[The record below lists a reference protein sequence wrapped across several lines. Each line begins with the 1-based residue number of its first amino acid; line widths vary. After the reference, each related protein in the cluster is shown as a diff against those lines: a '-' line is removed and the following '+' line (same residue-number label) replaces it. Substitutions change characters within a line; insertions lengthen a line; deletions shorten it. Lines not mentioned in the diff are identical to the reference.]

1 MYREPTWNIYIYI
14 YLLCN
19 IAKINHCFMLH
30 SFIVISFGLLRF
42 VVLYLFTGMVMTTTV
57 VVILVTDMF
66 LQRSSVIPFADL
78 KFSGKHK

>member
-1 MYREPTWNIYIYI
+1 
-14 YLLCN
+14 
-19 IAKINHCFMLH
+19 MLH

-42 VVLYLFTGMVMTTTV
+42 VVLYLFTGMVITTTV

-78 KFSGKHK
+78 KFSGKHINEP

>member
-1 MYREPTWNIYIYI
+1 
-14 YLLCN
+14 
-19 IAKINHCFMLH
+19 MLH

-42 VVLYLFTGMVMTTTV
+42 VVLYLFTVMVMTTTI

-78 KFSGKHK
+78 KFLEKDK

>member
-1 MYREPTWNIYIYI
+1 M
-14 YLLCN
+14 LL
-19 IAKINHCFMLH
+19 

-42 VVLYLFTGMVMTTTV
+42 VVLYLFTGMVMTTTI

-78 KFSGKHK
+78 K